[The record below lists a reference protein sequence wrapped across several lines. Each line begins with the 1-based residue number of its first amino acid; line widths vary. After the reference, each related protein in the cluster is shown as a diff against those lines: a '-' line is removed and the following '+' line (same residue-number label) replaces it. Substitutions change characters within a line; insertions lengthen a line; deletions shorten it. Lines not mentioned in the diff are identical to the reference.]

1 MKKIVK
7 TIRIY
12 EYKIIFFEDEKIQ
25 ERNIRTW
32 RNYKEILRDYKNSSV
47 YLIGDMKCKF
57 TMDIDKFIE
66 ESELMMI

>member
-1 MKKIVK
+1 MSIKLF
-7 TIRIY
+7 
-12 EYKIIFFEDEKIQ
+12 FFEDEKIQ

-32 RNYKEILRDYKNSSV
+32 KNYKEILRDYKNSSV
-47 YLIGDMKCKF
+47 CLIGDMKCKF